1 LLYVQVAFAPFIP
14 RIPSIEQSR
23 ANRTC
28 CGTGWRLQP
37 RPDVPAARR
46 QASLQGNRRPA
57 GQLDED
63 SERAAG
69 PDLDRLSSPFVR
81 RDRATA
87 RGIFGTSQRTRREE
101 EVGFTFPFPFPPCPF
116 RAATAKFFF
125 RAQLAR
131 AARVGVVL
139 SIFSSS
145 SRQEAGSLIL
155 CELVLLIGWVALI
168 GFLLSDSQGCRL
180 SV

>member
-1 LLYVQVAFAPFIP
+1 MFCCMCRWRSRLLSPEYP
-14 RIPSIEQSR
+14 QSSK
-23 ANRTC
+23 AERT
-28 CGTGWRLQP
+28 G
-37 RPDVPAARR
+37 PAAAPAGGCSHVRTSLPPAGR
-46 QASLQGNRRPA
+46 QACRETAAP
-57 GQLDED
+57 LDNWTRTA
-63 SERAAG
+63 SAP